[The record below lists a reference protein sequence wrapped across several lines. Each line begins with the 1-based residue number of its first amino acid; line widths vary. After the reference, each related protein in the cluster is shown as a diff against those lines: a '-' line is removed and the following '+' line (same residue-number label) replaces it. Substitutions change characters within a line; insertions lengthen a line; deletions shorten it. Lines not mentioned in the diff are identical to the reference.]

1 MLDVVNWTYM
11 LRLAILTREKE
22 KFNNWISADLIFEI
36 WSKYVNEY
44 TWLDIFNLLENAQT
58 NGVSVRLQH
67 FQFYL

>member
-36 WSKYVNEY
+36 WSKHVNEY